1 VVYAKPPFGGPHQV
15 LKYLARYTHRVAI
28 AKQRLVALQD
38 GHVSFRWKD
47 YTDASQPTI
56 MTLQATEF
64 IRRFLLHVLP
74 RGFVK
79 IRHFGFLA
87 NRGRQDNIRLCRM
100 LLDTQS
106 PNVRDA
112 AVARQEQPNPPD
124 RCPLCNEGRMRPVEI
139 LLPQTV
145 LLARPCIPLPAAA
158 LEGDTS

>member
-1 VVYAKPPFGGPHQV
+1 
-15 LKYLARYTHRVAI
+15 
-28 AKQRLVALQD
+28 
-38 GHVSFRWKD
+38 
-47 YTDASQPTI
+47 

-87 NRGRQDNIRLCRM
+87 NRGREDNLRLCRA
-100 LLDTQS
+100 LLDAQS

-112 AVARQEQPNPPD
+112 AVTRPEQPGPPD

-139 LLPQTV
+139 LLPQV
-145 LLARPCIPLPAAA
+145 ALRHRYRIALPLTAPRSN
-158 LEGDTS
+158 TS